1 MGARTFSGRLRDGC
15 KTFFEAAAMGAKRFI
30 KRAGWVRK
38 TFLKG
43 CAMGSKIPPKNC
55 AMGVG
60 LVSRTRGWV
69 KLFFGKK
76 VNTKKKSTTHFFGQ
90 QSTFFSPLHFRNS

>member
-1 MGARTFSGRLRDGC
+1 MGANLFLNARKRLRDGP
-15 KTFFEAAAMGAKRFI
+15 AN
-30 KRAGWVRK
+30 
-38 TFLKG
+38 L
-43 CAMGSKIPPKNC
+43 SPKIQPKNC

-69 KLFFGKK
+69 KLFFQKK

-90 QSTFFSPLHFRNS
+90 QSTFFSPLHF